1 MEMRSSKS
9 WKIKNRESDNH
20 LYIFMINKNRL
31 HTLVDLSRFGSSIF
45 LFFIIFSFKLKGI
58 AHESKERK

>member
-9 WKIKNRESDNH
+9 WKIKNRENDND

-31 HTLVDLSRFGSSIF
+31 HTFVYLSRFDSSIF
-45 LFFIIFSFKLKGI
+45 LFIIFLSFKLKGI